1 MNNSVAR
8 KFSFLLEPR
17 AVLFGFAL
25 FTFVWMWVR
34 DARVD
39 WTGASHY
46 HGYFAN
52 VVLAFP
58 LLLASLG
65 LLVNR
70 WWSLPIAMF
79 LSGHLIKQ
87 LVFQIL
93 LSSLYAHDVPMFSSR
108 AFSYWWL
115 VVSEL
120 QPQYLVQVALGAA
133 ILFYSSALF
142 FRWAYR
148 RVTRNGI

>member
-1 MNNSVAR
+1 MSNSIPR
-8 KFSFLLEPR
+8 KLFFLLEPK
-17 AVLFGFAL
+17 AVLFGCTL
-25 FTFVWMWVR
+25 FTFIWMWVR

-39 WTGASHY
+39 WTGSSHY
-46 HGYFAN
+46 HRYFAN

-58 LLLASLG
+58 LLIASLG

-70 WWSLPIAMF
+70 WWSLPIAVF
-79 LSGHLIKQ
+79 LSGRLINQ

-93 LSSLYAHDVPMFSSR
+93 LSSSYAHDVPMFSSR
-108 AFSYWWL
+108 AFNHWWL

-120 QPQYLVQVALGAA
+120 QPQYLVQIALGAA

-142 FRWAYR
+142 FRWAYC
-148 RVTRNGI
+148 RVTRDGI